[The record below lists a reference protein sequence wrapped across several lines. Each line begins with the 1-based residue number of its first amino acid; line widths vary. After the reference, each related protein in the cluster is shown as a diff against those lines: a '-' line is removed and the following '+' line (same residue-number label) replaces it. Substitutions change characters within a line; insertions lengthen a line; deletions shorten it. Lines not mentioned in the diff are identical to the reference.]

1 MRYCMSWVELHLQSA
16 GARARSLVRRLYLP
30 VPVVACVHAHVCDSN
45 FKKAVEGNL
54 IHFHF
59 RNGYE
64 DHGRPK
70 QRPKQCLPQEAV
82 GPDQ

>member
-1 MRYCMSWVELHLQSA
+1 MRCCMSWVELHLQSA
-16 GARARSLVRRLYLP
+16 GARARSLVRRLDLP
-30 VPVVACVHAHVCDSN
+30 VPVVACVHVCDSN

-70 QRPKQCLPQEAV
+70 QREKQCLPQEAV